1 MSPLADGA
9 LWHQGEG
16 WEGESKGPCPT
27 QGARVLISGPGRDTG
42 LQSVGHGC
50 CVQDGQA
57 SASSQVSLGHV
68 QPVEAS
74 VQFGGKSP
82 QLWGLL
88 GMIGRG
94 GAQLMCS

>member
-57 SASSQVSLGHV
+57 SASSQASLRGMSSLWRHLCSLGENLPGCGV
-68 QPVEAS
+68 CWAWW
-74 VQFGGKSP
+74 GGEVPS
-82 QLWGLL
+82 
-88 GMIGRG
+88 
-94 GAQLMCS
+94 